1 MFVVEISVLILFI
14 GGFCV
19 WLLLTDRIGEWRAR
33 READRVSSFV
43 NDLRGNEIADI
54 LKRFGPPRE
63 QFTGSSGRSLYVW
76 QSPPSNEL
84 PRVRDGLLV
93 LMLTV
98 DEDGMVSETV
108 WHRR

>member
-1 MFVVEISVLILFI
+1 MFVVEISVFVFFI

-19 WLLLTDRIGEWRAR
+19 WLLLTDQIGAWRER

-43 NDLRGNEIADI
+43 NDLRGNEIAEI
-54 LKRFGPPRE
+54 VKRFGPPRE

-76 QSPPSNEL
+76 QRPPSNEL
-84 PRVRDGLLV
+84 PRIRGLLV

-98 DEDGMVSETV
+98 DEDGLVAETV